1 MDELFKGRHFDR
13 EIIVLCVR
21 WYLRYKL
28 SFRDLVEMMAE
39 RGLSLAHTTIMR
51 WIQRYAPE
59 FEKRW
64 NRFARPAGRSWRV
77 DETYVKIRGRW
88 TYLYRAVDKEGKT
101 VNFLLRAKRDVAA
114 AKAFFRRA
122 FMRQGRLPH
131 KITLDGYQASHRAAK
146 EALCE
151 HPEGNQCEILSPKY
165 LNNLIE
171 QDHRSIKLRLGPM
184 LGFKR
189 FRRAATTIAGI
200 ELMHRIRKG
209 QFKLGKLRV
218 KNKTAS
224 EIWNAVLAALK
235 RRGVDAHA
243 FDPREISLPKVVDF
257 DRAWIALH
265 GPGGEDGTL
274 RVLSSRDGTVLRTTK
289 VPLGSYNVQEAFG
302 WIVTPS
308 LDRGTTRYWR
318 CSCGTPCD
326 GWRDCRAS

>member
-1 MDELFKGRHFDR
+1 MNLAKHVETVDDLFKGRHFDR

-64 NRFARPAGRSWRV
+64 NRFARPVGQSGASTKPTSKSRVAGPISIV
-77 DETYVKIRGRW
+77 PST
-88 TYLYRAVDKEGKT
+88 
-101 VNFLLRAKRDVAA
+101 KR
-114 AKAFFRRA
+114 RRPSMFCFA
-122 FMRQGRLPH
+122 PSEASPRPRCSSDGLSGGGGDCRI
-131 KITLDGYQASHRAAK
+131 KITLDGYQASHRAAS
-146 EALCE
+146 EVLGE
-151 HPEGNQCEILSPKY
+151 HLEGNRCEIRSSKY

-218 KNKTAS
+218 KNKTAP
-224 EIWNAVLAALK
+224 EVWNAVLGA
-235 RRGVDAHA
+235 
-243 FDPREISLPKVVDF
+243 
-257 DRAWIALH
+257 
-265 GPGGEDGTL
+265 
-274 RVLSSRDGTVLRTTK
+274 
-289 VPLGSYNVQEAFG
+289 
-302 WIVTPS
+302 
-308 LDRGTTRYWR
+308 
-318 CSCGTPCD
+318 
-326 GWRDCRAS
+326 

>member
-1 MDELFKGRHFDR
+1 M
-13 EIIVLCVR
+13 LCVR

-28 SFRDLVEMMAE
+28 SFRDFVEMMAE

-64 NRFARPAGRSWRV
+64 NRFARPVGQSWRV
-77 DETYVKIRGRW
+77 DETYVKIKGRW

-101 VNFLLRAKRDVAA
+101 VDVLLRAKRDVAA
-114 AKAFFRRA
+114 AKVFFRWA
-122 FMRQGRLPH
+122 FRGQGRLPH
-131 KITLDGYQASHRAAK
+131 KITLDGYQASHRAAS
-146 EALCE
+146 EVLGE
-151 HPEGNQCEILSPKY
+151 HPEGNRCEIRSSKY

-218 KNKTAS
+218 KNKTAP
-224 EIWNAVLAALK
+224 EIWNAVLGACSASGSRALSCADLQHLHHS
-235 RRGVDAHA
+235 RQGLMRSLAPPPNSALDLGGAHPLLPELRYTRLHRGEVGRLLGRDC
-243 FDPREISLPKVVDF
+243 
-257 DRAWIALH
+257 
-265 GPGGEDGTL
+265 GEAP
-274 RVLSSRDGTVLRTTK
+274 SSRGENRRL
-289 VPLGSYNVQEAFG
+289 
-302 WIVTPS
+302 
-308 LDRGTTRYWR
+308 
-318 CSCGTPCD
+318 
-326 GWRDCRAS
+326 